1 MRVYL
6 VRQQLSD
13 VTVAPPIAGAIWVW
27 VSRPTNT
34 NNLRGAT
41 VLVSLL
47 ANAQTN
53 ITVSNVFFNADV
65 FITLWNITLQQSI
78 HNIL

>member
-1 MRVYL
+1 MCVYL

-13 VTVAPPIAGAIWVW
+13 VTVVLPIAGAIWVS
-27 VSRPTNT
+27 VNKPTNI

-47 ANAQTN
+47 ANTQTN